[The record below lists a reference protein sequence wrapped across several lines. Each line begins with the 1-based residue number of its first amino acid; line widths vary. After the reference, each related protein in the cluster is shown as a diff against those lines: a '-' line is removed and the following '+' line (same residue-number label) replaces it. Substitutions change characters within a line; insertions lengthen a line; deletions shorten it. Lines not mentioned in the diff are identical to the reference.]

1 LLVRPLQ
8 STAEGG
14 PQPSAIEDEK
24 LAAAATQAGETSSAR
39 RKLEKASTIERYVQ
53 EKSIRQLLE
62 GLAHSLMEDMPEDPR
77 AFLAAQF
84 APVATAPAACTVARA
99 EAASRAPGPASV
111 EDRLRLIL
119 SEHPYLEA
127 DGPEA
132 HPMWELLKTCR
143 ANLAAALPGEA
154 EKNLAA
160 ISKEGLER
168 ADPVPELTANELGEA
183 AAHLQRVISGQ
194 GEDMKQLAEAFKRFD
209 IDGSGEL
216 GSLDTTEF
224 QYLCRYLGF
233 DEATNHEKVSL
244 SDFELFVGQHGGL
257 QKMFEVR
264 RRNVARSRSDV
275 FSAEHVA
282 VSVGSRVRSY
292 FYLGGKKSQRWQ
304 EAQVLSLGVLGCAD
318 AAGGAVLL
326 EFGFGAGG
334 SDGAGRW
341 KARQTVPPGWIL
353 STIED
358 AEIARALR
366 EVGILDEQQS
376 FWAAVFPESE
386 MRAIARLSSCQRA
399 ALAQVRQ
406 QASVSHE
413 RALPGLRESFAR
425 LGFGEAELQQVFS
438 WVQDLAPVVVHI
450 HIDSVGA
457 FLESDGFYRNQFETH
472 TSCGA
477 LDDGNQTRVGW
488 ERDLFGTGYDD
499 AKPFERPK
507 YGALSVMNDYRGVVS
522 AQQYGDSYM
531 VLKDVRLRCTFA
543 STDSG
548 GIAGSRLAVLDKYAH
563 VLQEFND
570 DELKGLISVA
580 NATAAGGSPQLLRG
594 SSADPTAE
602 WITTG
607 FPELK
612 QQTGRWYF
620 EMELSEGCETPQVG
634 VVTTEFRQNPF
645 AVSTEGV
652 GDDAQGWGACGQH
665 ASKWHA
671 GVRQAWGN
679 VWNSDGQQL
688 TERVVVGVAV
698 DIDKKLLWICD
709 GNVWGDKPT
718 FEMSG
723 LASGASLYPAVSMKG
738 RGAYLFGAC
747 LQHAPPQLDGEDF
760 QAWPSQHSGPVHVDC
775 PGVGNSAILS
785 IYKEVQ
791 IHGEVSLSRN
801 VQRLVVNSKYRLLP
815 KTARSWALNVSGAGV
830 FSGCFRPAGVHCE
843 MPLFRCSTGGT
854 IIFWDSATSLW
865 HIGRGEEPDVSA
877 SCFFAPAVEG
887 GGCEPPR
894 VDWNAPPERRGMVAA
909 CHFEAALGAMSQQ
922 LPLLATW
929 RQTTPE
935 GEVVIYRGTVQ
946 EEWAQVAE
954 HTG

>member
-1 LLVRPLQ
+1 
-8 STAEGG
+8 
-14 PQPSAIEDEK
+14 
-24 LAAAATQAGETSSAR
+24 
-39 RKLEKASTIERYVQ
+39 
-53 EKSIRQLLE
+53 
-62 GLAHSLMEDMPEDPR
+62 
-77 AFLAAQF
+77 
-84 APVATAPAACTVARA
+84 
-99 EAASRAPGPASV
+99 
-111 EDRLRLIL
+111 
-119 SEHPYLEA
+119 
-127 DGPEA
+127 
-132 HPMWELLKTCR
+132 
-143 ANLAAALPGEA
+143 
-154 EKNLAA
+154 
-160 ISKEGLER
+160 
-168 ADPVPELTANELGEA
+168 
-183 AAHLQRVISGQ
+183 
-194 GEDMKQLAEAFKRFD
+194 
-209 IDGSGEL
+209 
-216 GSLDTTEF
+216 
-224 QYLCRYLGF
+224 
-233 DEATNHEKVSL
+233 
-244 SDFELFVGQHGGL
+244 
-257 QKMFEVR
+257 
-264 RRNVARSRSDV
+264 
-275 FSAEHVA
+275 
-282 VSVGSRVRSY
+282 
-292 FYLGGKKSQRWQ
+292 
-304 EAQVLSLGVLGCAD
+304 
-318 AAGGAVLL
+318 
-326 EFGFGAGG
+326 
-334 SDGAGRW
+334 
-341 KARQTVPPGWIL
+341 
-353 STIED
+353 
-358 AEIARALR
+358 
-366 EVGILDEQQS
+366 
-376 FWAAVFPESE
+376 

-954 HTG
+954 HTGGLEFDAVWARAVELTQRAFLEKQGFPLAAVVESPAHPYEAKSHSWKKIVRLEGAQGLLVRFASTSVTFDSCAKLAVESLSMDRDHLGPGAGRN